1 MSEKREELVVL
12 CLFERSFY
20 FVLDRK
26 IVCNVPDCRY
36 SCASVQDY
44 ECHYNSLHRYS
55 CGECKKTL
63 PNAHLLDLHLSESH
77 DSYFAAQVAAGKRPM
92 VFQ

>member
-1 MSEKREELVVL
+1 MSKKWGYLVVL
-12 CLFERSFY
+12 CLFERIF
-20 FVLDRK
+20 FLFMGRK

-63 PNAHLLDLHLSESH
+63 PNGHLLDLHLSESH

-92 VFQ
+92 VI